1 MNVEFDDKKDA
12 LKREKH
18 GISLADATYMDFDT
32 ALVREDDR
40 QDYGERRWLAAGMI
54 GDRLHI
60 MAFTMRGDTLRPISL
75 RKANRREVK
84 TYEGR

>member
-12 LKREKH
+12 LNCEKH
-18 GISLADATYMDFDT
+18 GVSLADAAYMDFDT

-60 MAFTMRGDTLRPISL
+60 MAFTMRGGTVRPISL

-84 TYEGR
+84 SYEGR